1 MPIASTNHRGEWNLH
16 YWWETKCSAELTLL
30 WTCLMF
36 LFQKKN
42 QKLITKRGWWSIL
55 WWRILLNLNRFF
67 AHQTFSDSLFE
78 DAWVVFMQNKR
89 IVTRYVEAATILF
102 SFKNVQFLWYTA
114 SKAMQ
119 KMFYIVWIGR
129 WCWTHQYIERTWS
142 SQLTEA
148 RNM

>member
-36 LFQKKN
+36 LIQKKN
-42 QKLITKRGWWSIL
+42 QKKLPREVGGVFCGEEFCRTSTDFLLIRLFQILCLRTLGSFLCRTKEL
-55 WWRILLNLNRFF
+55 W
-67 AHQTFSDSLFE
+67 HG
-78 DAWVVFMQNKR
+78 
-89 IVTRYVEAATILF
+89 EAATILF
-102 SFKNVQFLWYTA
+102 SFKNVQFLWYIE